1 VIKTKILIID
11 DDEEICEEMSGILED
26 EGYLVNKVFDGLK
39 ASEMLEKE
47 DYDLLLL
54 DLKIP
59 GLSGLDILKSVKDK
73 ALKTKVL
80 VVTGR
85 PLRELVKTRVINAVE
100 EDKEDKILKLA
111 DGYINKPFDVE
122 VLLDII
128 RELIG

>member
-1 VIKTKILIID
+1 MKKAKILIID

-26 EGYLVNKVFDGLK
+26 EGYLVDKVFDGLK
-39 ASEMLEKE
+39 GSEIVQKD

-59 GLSGLDILKSVKDK
+59 GLSGFDILKSVKEK
-73 ALKTKVL
+73 ALKTRVL

-85 PLRELVKTRVINAVE
+85 PMRELMRNMATKE
-100 EDKEDKILKLA
+100 EGEREEEILKLA

-128 RELIG
+128 RELVG

>member
-1 VIKTKILIID
+1 MIKTKILIID